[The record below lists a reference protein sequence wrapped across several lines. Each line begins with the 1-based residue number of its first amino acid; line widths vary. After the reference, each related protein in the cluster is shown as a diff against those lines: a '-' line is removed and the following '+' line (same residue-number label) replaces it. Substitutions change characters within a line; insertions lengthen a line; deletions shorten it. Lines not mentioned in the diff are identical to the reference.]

1 MTYICGITSG
11 VDLYLRWVSRNRTEE
26 QRLQPGRLKCCTIC
40 CAMLH
45 FDVCGRL
52 VYASASCGAKVSRE
66 AATEVVYDLLQV
78 RYERQCT
85 CDSTIPL
92 VEV

>member
-1 MTYICGITSG
+1 MMYIFGITSG

-26 QRLQPGRLKCCTIC
+26 QRLQPELFECCDIC

-45 FDVCGRL
+45 FDVRGRV

-66 AATEVVYDLLQV
+66 AATEVVYGL
-78 RYERQCT
+78 
-85 CDSTIPL
+85 
-92 VEV
+92 